1 MTTTNQNLDTSL
13 STSEGTTQ
21 SQGVSPDNSEEPT
34 AQYPKS
40 EYFFS
45 SNLNF
50 AATGAARNELYTGG
64 GDLGLSL
71 GLAPQ
76 APSQYPHNQ
85 VSESVSGH
93 IIEVDDTP
101 GNERVL
107 IKHRTGSGV
116 ELRSDGTVLVTST
129 KNKVELTADDHTV
142 VVEGEGNLVYKGNLN
157 LKVTG
162 DFNIECA
169 NFNVKSNGNYNMDV
183 NGSHRTKVGASLGET
198 VGQGTSRTSA
208 GQVVH
213 TSLAGLSNN
222 VKGTFSNNV
231 DGDANYVSS
240 GLTTLTSESQINIST
255 PDLNAAA
262 TNLSVFGDEGTIGG
276 ENVIMYNYNMYT
288 QKNIRTLTLET
299 TSLWAE
305 ENVTAT
311 AMYADTFHGDLNG
324 VAVTATVAQS
334 QAYADPVGGGGVGS
348 AGSITNTAADPAA
361 IDAKVTAM
369 PSAQLLETYLTKS
382 QNGVKTVSIDDGDF
396 IKKNVNKTDVYGG
409 LSDLNLTTGLVRSR
423 LRDPNNLA
431 VEDFTTQAVAEG
443 VLSGNYTNV
452 APPGIGRV
460 VSANSTPKF
469 GQIRF
474 GNVKIT
480 SNSDPFLPTNLVS
493 SILPDPV
500 YNPDFAVS
508 INSNTKLAPGVSIAK
523 FLGSTGHPTN
533 LGFIKDEQQLRQL
546 ARQLYLQAEVMRS
559 IATNKAAFSDYR
571 LIVQEGVYRPGPA
584 ETASGLNLLKL
595 KGQAVVYDLV
605 DLDGRSD
612 PAVIFDLAEYWKDT
626 LLFDKMI
633 LSYDTYDAD
642 KELDAQLIII
652 MPEISD
658 SWVGSFNRT
667 VETQFNGNKLSQG
680 ELVECTTTPVTT
692 QSATSK
698 VELPT
703 GVGGRYGLNLLTI
716 KNPSGGPPIVVPIV
730 DTLAGTSPKMRPGA
744 LETMKNLL
752 NNEYARMQDFYEGP
766 LTINDALVKEGSS
779 RDKNGTSQHYFGRAL
794 DINIV
799 GLSNGQRIKLVDAA
813 LKAGFKG
820 FGFGE
825 NILHVD
831 TRPTSL
837 AGVPGGYNAWDYTKV
852 GDSRWAGKS
861 FNNYWNGYIENR

>member
-231 DGDANYVSS
+231 DGDANYVAS
-240 GLTTLTSESQINIST
+240 GKTIMTSESQLNIST
-255 PDLNAAA
+255 PDLNTVA
-262 TNLSVFGDEGTIGG
+262 TSLSMFGSTGTIGG
-276 ENVIMYNYNMYT
+276 PGIHVKGYEGDFEGSVAAPTFYGNLVGKAKFAALADKALGAN
-288 QKNIRTLTLET
+288 
-299 TSLWAE
+299 
-305 ENVTAT
+305 TA
-311 AMYADTFHGDLNG
+311 
-324 VAVTATVAQS
+324 
-334 QAYADPVGGGGVGS
+334 GS
-348 AGSITNTAADPAA
+348 APGSSGTANYPSEPGEPSF
-361 IDAKVTAM
+361 VQ
-369 PSAQLLETYLTKS
+369 PSASLVSTYLEKS
-382 QNGVKTVSIDDGDF
+382 DNGIKIVSIDDGDF
-396 IKKNVNKTDVYGG
+396 IKKNINKTDVYGG

-500 YNPDFAVS
+500 YNPDFAGS

-658 SWVGSFNRT
+658 SWVGRFNRT

-703 GVGGRYGLNLLTI
+703 GVGGKYGLNLLTI
-716 KNPSGGPPIVVPIV
+716 HNPPDPPIVIPIV
-730 DTLAGTSPKMRPGA
+730 DTLAGTHPNMRPGA

-766 LTINDALVKEGSS
+766 LTINDALVKETTKRVG
-779 RDKNGTSQHYFGRAL
+779 NTSQHFFGRAL
-794 DINIV
+794 DIGIT
-799 GLSNGQRIKLVDAA
+799 GLSNGQKIKLVDAA

-837 AGVPGGYNAWDYTKV
+837 AGVPGGYNAWDYTEV